1 MLGHNAIPVK
11 KGLYDPAFEKDACG
25 VGFIADVTKTN
36 KRKTVKDALD
46 MLVRM
51 SHRGACGCDK
61 DSGDGAG
68 ILVAIPHDYFVAAC
82 AEDSLELP
90 PAGEYSIGMFYISK
104 EEEKHASTKKAI
116 EETAMSL
123 GNPVLGWRTVPT
135 DNSMLGSMSAGSEPA
150 VMQAFFAK
158 NGDSLTPIENQCYVL
173 RKLIQCSVD
182 DYFGLSRGEENREYY
197 CCSLSSKTVVYKGQ
211 FTPAQVEQYYFD
223 LQQETFASHLAL
235 VHSRFSTNTF
245 PSWDRAQPMRVLGHN
260 GEINTL
266 RGNKNW
272 VKAREGLIKCAS
284 MNLDEKYLSKLLP
297 IVDESSS
304 DSGAFDAVLELLIR
318 NGRSLPEAM
327 MMMIPEAWQNDKNMD
342 DERRAFYEY
351 SSALLE
357 PWDGPALLT
366 FTDGDG
372 IGATL
377 DRNGLRPGRYYITH
391 DNLVVMASEV
401 GVVDL
406 PPASI
411 KEKGR
416 LPPATSSTLT

>member
-104 EEEKHASTKKAI
+104 EEEKHAATKKAI

-150 VMQAFFAK
+150 VMQVMTLSVSSHCPLFCFRSFTVT
-158 NGDSLTPIENQCYVL
+158 NLQTVSWMDS
-173 RKLIQCSVD
+173 
-182 DYFGLSRGEENREYY
+182 
-197 CCSLSSKTVVYKGQ
+197 
-211 FTPAQVEQYYFD
+211 
-223 LQQETFASHLAL
+223 
-235 VHSRFSTNTF
+235 
-245 PSWDRAQPMRVLGHN
+245 W
-260 GEINTL
+260 
-266 RGNKNW
+266 
-272 VKAREGLIKCAS
+272 
-284 MNLDEKYLSKLLP
+284 LP
-297 IVDESSS
+297 I
-304 DSGAFDAVLELLIR
+304 
-318 NGRSLPEAM
+318 
-327 MMMIPEAWQNDKNMD
+327 
-342 DERRAFYEY
+342 
-351 SSALLE
+351 
-357 PWDGPALLT
+357 
-366 FTDGDG
+366 
-372 IGATL
+372 
-377 DRNGLRPGRYYITH
+377 PGRWF
-391 DNLVVMASEV
+391 
-401 GVVDL
+401 
-406 PPASI
+406 
-411 KEKGR
+411 
-416 LPPATSSTLT
+416 